1 MSVKHIK
8 NEFDKICK
16 DYHEMLEVLHELEDA
31 VSENVISEE
40 RFKELSAPIETVKTN
55 YLRWSYMM
63 YLLDLPNNK
72 NKQKKYRGQ
81 KKQPPYVDRE
91 ENATKTE
98 ELKNNIRE
106 IKQ

>member
-8 NEFDKICK
+8 QEFDKICK

-40 RFKELSAPIETVKTN
+40 RFKELSAPIETVKNN

-72 NKQKKYRGQ
+72 AKQRKYKKQ
-81 KKQPPYVDRE
+81 KKQPAYTDRI
-91 ENATKTE
+91 ENALETGN
-98 ELKNNIRE
+98 LKENIRE